1 MGFTKEI
8 LVKRILQWR
17 RMGLDVSAIEPA
29 LAYENHHAYQLYK
42 LVEEDVRRA
51 TELERFIH
59 ENHGVLDASQIA
71 VDMFRVRQ
79 LTGLDELEKKYY
91 SSS

>member
-1 MGFTKEI
+1 MFI
-8 LVKRILQWR
+8 LLVLELLVEYRYRTISL
-17 RMGLDVSAIEPA
+17 
-29 LAYENHHAYQLYK
+29 AYQLYK

-59 ENHGVLDASQIA
+59 ENHGALDASQIA